1 MSCLPLDPQTTR
13 ASSRDDFIAYRPWYG
28 VAPPEHEPDIALG
41 DVGRFTAGGEWVRL
55 GSMFETSSVVD
66 LKGCETVEGLMG
78 ISRGV
83 GGGTVLASEECVF
96 DPFISRTTGW
106 LALPREDMKESPR
119 PRFSGVLILGSSFYG

>member
-1 MSCLPLDPQTTR
+1 MSCFPLDAQTTR
-13 ASSRDDFIAYRPWYG
+13 DSSRDDFIAYRPRYG
-28 VAPPEHEPDIALG
+28 VATPGNEPDIALG
-41 DVGRFTAGGEWVRL
+41 DVGRFDAGGEWVRL

-66 LKGCETVEGLMG
+66 LKGSETVEGLVG

-106 LALPREDMKESPR
+106 LALPREDMKEFLPGR
-119 PRFSGVLILGSSFYG
+119 WRRLILGSSFYG